1 MNTNT
6 SRYGAPWG
14 STLKLATGI
23 IIVMML
29 VIIAIG
35 VSSGPR
41 DIISWYLVM
50 VGIPLAIILVGM
62 LFIIRGYELTDK
74 KLLILRPGWRTTIS
88 LDGLESVTFKP
99 GVMARSI
106 RLWGNG
112 GLFCFAGSFRNKELG
127 TYRGY
132 VNDGSKTVVLKFND
146 RNPVVI
152 SPDQPEQFA
161 AELEAQID
169 R

>member
-1 MNTNT
+1 
-6 SRYGAPWG
+6 
-14 STLKLATGI
+14 
-23 IIVMML
+23 
-29 VIIAIG
+29 
-35 VSSGPR
+35 
-41 DIISWYLVM
+41 
-50 VGIPLAIILVGM
+50 M